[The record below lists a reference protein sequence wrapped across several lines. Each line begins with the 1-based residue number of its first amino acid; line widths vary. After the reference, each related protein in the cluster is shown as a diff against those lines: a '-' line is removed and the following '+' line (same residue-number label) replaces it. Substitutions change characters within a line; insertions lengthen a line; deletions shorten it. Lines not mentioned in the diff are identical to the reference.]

1 MFTVTG
7 DRQHFEEDLIKRLKQ
22 NKTKQ
27 NQAVS
32 QDILV
37 QSRQWNDVGEAGG

>member
-1 MFTVTG
+1 MFTVTA
-7 DRQHFEEDLIKRLKQ
+7 DRQHFEEDLIKRFKK
-22 NKTKQ
+22 KTKKQ

-37 QSRQWNDVGEAGG
+37 QSREWNDVGEAGG

>member
-7 DRQHFEEDLIKRLKQ
+7 DRQHFEEDLIKRF
-22 NKTKQ
+22 KTKKKQ